1 MTSTKMAKTLMGGH
15 ERKNQRTGPKPHGV
29 PARIFSALFLC
40 YVVLSSWSQAGQLPG
55 NRWDLLAIAYP
66 PGREIAVNLGGAE
79 KTLASTGAFKV
90 KAKADSSSLEIEI
103 KNLPAP
109 GEVGWTGKQ
118 YVLWALDREKRVM
131 NMGLVPVRGK
141 GGKWSVQIP
150 FRVFGLMVTAEQDA
164 KSSAPSEAVAM
175 ESLLPIDP
183 DIVVPI
189 YRVEVALA
197 QPKG

>member
-1 MTSTKMAKTLMGGH
+1 MTSTKMAKTKLHGD
-15 ERKNQRTGPKPHGV
+15 ERKNQRARRRRLNL
-29 PARIFSALFLC
+29 PARVLSALLLCGFL
-40 YVVLSSWSQAGQLPG
+40 LSSWSRAGQLPG

-79 KTLASTGAFKV
+79 KTLTSSGAFKV
-90 KAKADSSSLEIEI
+90 KAKADSSALEIEI
-103 KNLPAP
+103 KNLPSP
-109 GEVGWTGKQ
+109 GEVGWTGRQ

-131 NMGLVPVRGK
+131 NLGLVPVRGK

-150 FRVFGLMVTAEQDA
+150 FRVFGLMVTAEQDPKA
-164 KSSAPSEAVAM
+164 PAPSEAVAM

-183 DIVVPI
+183 DIVVPV

-197 QPKG
+197 QPKS

>member
-1 MTSTKMAKTLMGGH
+1 MARAKKGEY
-15 ERKNQRTGPKPHGV
+15 ERKHPCTGPKPHGV

-40 YVVLSSWSQAGQLPG
+40 CLLLSSLSQAGQLPG

-66 PGREIAVNLGGAE
+66 PGREIAVALGGAE
-79 KTLASTGAFKV
+79 KTLTSSGAFKV

-150 FRVFGLMVTAEQDA
+150 FRVFGLMVTAEQDPKA
-164 KSSAPSEAVAM
+164 PAPSEEVAM

-183 DIVVPI
+183 DLVVPI

-197 QPKG
+197 QTKG

>member
-1 MTSTKMAKTLMGGH
+1 MKRRMNSTIVNEY
-15 ERKNQRTGPKPHGV
+15 ERGNRRTRRKPHTV
-29 PARIFSALFLC
+29 PARIFSALLLCSFL
-40 YVVLSSWSQAGQLPG
+40 LSSWSRAGQLPG

-66 PGREIAVNLGGAE
+66 PGRDIAVSLGGAE
-79 KTLASTGAFKV
+79 KTLSSSGAFKV

-109 GEVGWTGKQ
+109 GEVGWTGRQ

-141 GGKWSVQIP
+141 GGKWSVQVP
-150 FRVFGLMVTAEQDA
+150 FRVFGLMVTAEQDPKA
-164 KSSAPSEAVAM
+164 SAPSGAVAM
-175 ESLLPIDP
+175 ESLLPINP